1 MDLEALWQE
10 HKRFMVQVGA
20 GAVAFAVLSA
30 GVAGIE
36 ASADS
41 YSKRNARDQHDLLAQ
56 ISENLRGKEGVE
68 RGKKIALEDKAA
80 KDILSSVTWTVDR
93 AYVLGESDAKN
104 SSIAYLKRAA
114 SAAED
119 VGRRADKA
127 GTNLPRKADSRL
139 PDLGF
144 EDGSNLEGPRAA
156 EAVARCDLTRRIV
169 IAAID
174 VGVAKIMAVRQ
185 PEATYQPLEGG
196 AGFLRRIPVS
206 LSFEGSAQDLAK
218 LVLAFQQEGSFLE
231 LGSCRV
237 TRAKDG
243 RPEDGRL
250 DIDVE
255 LGALTVEKEQPEDAK
270 SPGDPDRGGRKR
282 PPRRRD

>member
-1 MDLEALWQE
+1 MDLEALWQQ

-20 GAVAFAVLSA
+20 GAVAFTVLSA

-41 YSKRNARDQHDLLAQ
+41 YSKRNARDQQELLAQ

-80 KDILSSVTWTVDR
+80 KDILASVTWTVDR
-93 AYVLGESDAKN
+93 SYILGEADAKN
-104 SSIAYLKRAA
+104 SSIAYLKRTA

-119 VGRRADKA
+119 VGRHADKA
-127 GTNLPRKADSRL
+127 GTILPRKAESRL
-139 PDLGF
+139 PDLSF
-144 EDGSNLEGPRAA
+144 EDGANLEGARAA
-156 EAVARCDLTRRIV
+156 EAVARCDLTRRV
-169 IAAID
+169 MNAAID
-174 VGVAKIMAVRQ
+174 AGVTKFLAVRQ

-206 LSFEGSAQDLAK
+206 LTFEAGAQELAK
-218 LVLAFQQEGSFLE
+218 LLLSFQQEGSFLE
-231 LGSCRV
+231 LGACHV
-237 TRAKDG
+237 TRGKDA

-250 DIDVE
+250 DIELE
-255 LGALTVEKEQPEDAK
+255 LGALTVEKEQPDDAK
-270 SPGDPDRGGRKR
+270 SPSDENKGGRK
-282 PPRRRD
+282 PPRRRRD